1 MKTTILWALTA
12 GAAELQQLVISLM
25 SPNFFACSWSC
36 CGGKMLCGAHLFAD
50 LITQRRGEGPHTVSG
65 RGLAA
70 GGSVIARPSSTG
82 ARDVFGRLGVY
93 WPTPCV
99 S

>member
-1 MKTTILWALTA
+1 MKTMILRAHTTWAA
-12 GAAELQQLVISLM
+12 GLQQPTFSM
-25 SPNFFACSWSC
+25 SPSYFASSWSC
-36 CGGKMLCGAHLFAD
+36 CGGKMLRGAHLFSD